1 MNEEPRQTRS
11 ISAYEAVTSAQ
22 KKSSEGALR
31 TFPVI
36 AFRRILPEGL
46 GHLSFVSDQ
55 ERAMVNQM
63 YIRLQVARATREQK
77 RQAALDQM
85 LEQIQYDQVIMEE
98 YCYYL
103 GGEAAQK
110 DMQEIYRQYEGRVR
124 AAMATQE
131 PLEEQLKKISSIQDD
146 VSRQVQ
152 QKYDELIYSYEM
164 SQEKAAQ
171 QLQQQAQQV
180 EEEEYIPD
188 YGQYFE
194 ETPVEGY

>member
-1 MNEEPRQTRS
+1 
-11 ISAYEAVTSAQ
+11 
-22 KKSSEGALR
+22 
-31 TFPVI
+31 
-36 AFRRILPEGL
+36 
-46 GHLSFVSDQ
+46 
-55 ERAMVNQM
+55 MVNQM

-146 VSRQVQ
+146 VSRQV
-152 QKYDELIYSYEM
+152 
-164 SQEKAAQ
+164 
-171 QLQQQAQQV
+171 
-180 EEEEYIPD
+180 
-188 YGQYFE
+188 
-194 ETPVEGY
+194 